1 SHADGGAEVV
11 HGHRFDEVLEDRDA
25 QGAVHVV
32 RVAVAGQEDDVN
44 GLRLEDA
51 LGGLEPRAAGHLHVE
66 DCQVARVG
74 RGGCARRCAI
84 ALSGSSSAMRMRSA
98 AAIGRPPVEEY
109 PGSADARYA
118 PGVSDVGPDQR
129 AGRSWSASEATM
141 AGKPAW
147 RTRRA
152 WASASASVAKR
163 PTRTR
168 ASSLP
173 WT

>member
-1 SHADGGAEVV
+1 GRADDVV
-11 HGHRFDEVLEDRDA
+11 TERFELGSQRHCVERLVVRDQDA
-25 QGAVHVV
+25 Q
-32 RVAVAGQEDDVN
+32 
-44 GLRLEDA
+44 
-51 LGGLEPRAAGHLHVE
+51 
-66 DCQVARVG
+66 
-74 RGGCARRCAI
+74 RR
-84 ALSGSSSAMRMRSA
+84 SHRP
-98 AAIGRPPVEEY
+98 PPVEEY
-109 PGSADARYA
+109 PGSADARHA